1 MSGPALHSR
10 EGTGFETEH
19 LLNETQNTPGE
30 KGRPQH
36 RRLTGLHSAYL
47 ALLLHPPLASV
58 KRKFHPEICLK
69 HLLLRWEK
77 H

>member
-10 EGTGFETEH
+10 EGTGLETEY
-19 LLNETQNTPGE
+19 LSNETQNTPRE
-30 KGRPQH
+30 KGHQQH
-36 RRLTGLHSAYL
+36 RRLTGLHAAYL
-47 ALLLHPPLASV
+47 APLLHPPLATV

-69 HLLLRWEK
+69 HLLLRGEK